1 MSYTQELEVAVREL
15 LEDVIHRYPE
25 IIDKGF
31 TCPFMQKLADL
42 IDLAYLPNPVGLEE
56 GEA

>member
-1 MSYTQELEVAVREL
+1 MSYTQELEVAIREL
-15 LEDVIHRYPE
+15 LEDVIRRYPE
-25 IIDKGF
+25 IIDRGF

-42 IDLAYLPNPVGLEE
+42 TDLAHLPHPVGLGK